1 MAMDISFFGYEHV
14 YGLAEHTSPLSL
26 KQTRGGEGNFNDPYR
41 LFNSDV
47 FEYDLDSPMTL
58 YGSIPF
64 MQAHKR
70 NSSTGIF
77 WLNGAE
83 TWVDIV
89 KSRSTAHTLSMGI
102 GGHADTLTHWMSES
116 GILDVFVMMASAPKE
131 ISRLYADLTG
141 YSQLPPVFALGN
153 HQSRWN
159 YISVE
164 DVKDVDSK
172 FDKHNIPY
180 DVIWLDLEW
189 TDGRRWFQWDQHSFA
204 DPMSMNKRLAETE
217 RKLVV
222 LTDPHIKND
231 EGYVVDQELKS
242 KNLAVKNKD
251 GNTYEGWCWPGSSH
265 WVDTFNPAARAW
277 WKSLFTYDRF
287 QGTMSN
293 VWVWND
299 MNEPSVFG
307 GPDMSMPRD
316 NLHHD
321 GWEHR
326 DVHNI
331 NGLTF
336 HNATYH
342 ALLERKMGEVL
353 RPFVLT
359 RAFFAGSQRVGAMW
373 TGDNQAQWSHLQA
386 SVPMILNQGVSG
398 YPFGGADVGGFFGNP
413 SKELLTRWYQAGA
426 FYPFFRAHAHIDSR
440 RREPYLLGEPYVQI
454 VTQAIRLRYQ
464 LLPAWYTTFQQ
475 ASVDGSPIVRAQ
487 YFVHPADERGF
498 GIDDQFYL
506 GETGLLVKPVTVEG
520 KEKVNI
526 YLAEGAD
533 YFDYDDYTIYAGTGK
548 SVEMEAPLEKI
559 PLLMQGGHVIPRKD
573 RPRKSSGLMKWD
585 PYTLIVVVGRDG
597 RANGSLY
604 VDDGETFDF
613 HKGAIIHRRFVF
625 DGSSLRSED
634 VAVIGAKTAG
644 YLDTM
649 AKVRVERVIIVN
661 APKSWQG
668 LSQAQVTE
676 EGSKSNPTAVSMSWH
691 AEANGKAAWAIV
703 RNPGV
708 GIGKDWE
715 IQIDS
720 S

>member
-1 MAMDISFFGYEHV
+1 
-14 YGLAEHTSPLSL
+14 
-26 KQTRGGEGNFNDPYR
+26 
-41 LFNSDV
+41 
-47 FEYDLDSPMTL
+47 
-58 YGSIPF
+58 
-64 MQAHKR
+64 
-70 NSSTGIF
+70 
-77 WLNGAE
+77 
-83 TWVDIV
+83 
-89 KSRSTAHTLSMGI
+89 
-102 GGHADTLTHWMSES
+102 
-116 GILDVFVMMASAPKE
+116 
-131 ISRLYADLTG
+131 
-141 YSQLPPVFALGN
+141 
-153 HQSRWN
+153 
-159 YISVE
+159 
-164 DVKDVDSK
+164 
-172 FDKHNIPY
+172 
-180 DVIWLDLEW
+180 
-189 TDGRRWFQWDQHSFA
+189 
-204 DPMSMNKRLAETE
+204 
-217 RKLVV
+217 V

-231 EGYVVDQELKS
+231 EGYFVDQELKS
-242 KNLAVKNKD
+242 KNLAIKNKD
-251 GNTYEGWCWPGSSH
+251 GNIYEGWCWPGSSH
-265 WVDTFNPAARAW
+265 WIDAFNPAARAW
-277 WKSLFTYDRF
+277 WTSLFTYDRF
-287 QGTMSN
+287 KGTMSN

-307 GPDMSMPRD
+307 GPDMTMPRD
-316 NLHHD
+316 NLHHG

-326 DVHNI
+326 DLHNI

-336 HNATYH
+336 QNATYH
-342 ALLERKMGEVL
+342 ALLERKKGEVL

-464 LLPAWYTTFQQ
+464 LLPAWYTAFQQ

-487 YFVHPADERGF
+487 YFVHPADEQGF
-498 GIDDQFYL
+498 GIDDQFYV
-506 GETGLLVKPVTVEG
+506 GDTGLLVKPVTIEG

-533 YFDYDDYTIYAGTGK
+533 YYDYDDYTIYAGTGK
-548 SVEMEAPLEKI
+548 SVEIEAPLEKI
-559 PLLMQGGHVIPRKD
+559 PILMKGGHVIPRKD

-597 RANGSLY
+597 RAAGSLY

-613 HKGAIIHRRFVF
+613 QKGAIIHRRFVF
-625 DGSSLRSED
+625 DGSRLRSED
-634 VAVIGAKTAG
+634 VTVKGAKTAG

-649 AKVRVERVIIVN
+649 ANVRVERVIIVN

-668 LSQAQVTE
+668 ISQAQVTE
-676 EGSKSNPTAVSMSWH
+676 GGSKPGSTAVSMSWH
-691 AEANGKAAWAIV
+691 AEANGKAAWAV
-703 RNPGV
+703 LRNPRV

-715 IQIDS
+715 IQIGS